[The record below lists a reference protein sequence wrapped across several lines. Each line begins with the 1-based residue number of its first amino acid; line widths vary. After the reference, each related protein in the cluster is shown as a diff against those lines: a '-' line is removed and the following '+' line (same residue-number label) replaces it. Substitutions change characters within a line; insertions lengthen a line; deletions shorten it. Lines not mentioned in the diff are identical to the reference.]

1 MKSFK
6 WFQVTVQTEDNQLKA
21 DVLMDVS
28 KSSLKHNI
36 EQHWM
41 ENQMYGNRILK
52 IEKLNNLE
60 DFENLD

>member
-1 MKSFK
+1 
-6 WFQVTVQTEDNQLKA
+6 
-21 DVLMDVS
+21 MDVS